1 VNLNRLFVFG
11 AIALVFAGL
20 VLVFGFLGTPAHQR
34 LVSID
39 EQRLDDLES
48 VASVLHERYEAGGL
62 PSRLPANVTS
72 VDPVTKRSYEFR
84 RTDATHYQLCA
95 VFSTK
100 LGVDTDSPNVAWRP
114 RGWPHEA
121 GLTCYKFDVTEPPT
135 PIHGS

>member
-1 VNLNRLFVFG
+1 VNLNRLFVL
-11 AIALVFAGL
+11 AAVALVIAGL
-20 VLVFGFLGTPAHQR
+20 ALAFGFLGTPAHQR

-48 VASVLHERYEAGGL
+48 IASSLHEDYQAGGL

-72 VDPVTKRSYEFR
+72 ADPVTKRRYEFR

-100 LGVDTDSPNVAWRP
+100 LTAEPQATNVQWRP
-114 RGWPHEA
+114 RGWPHDA
-121 GLTCYKFDVTEPPT
+121 GMTCYKFDVTEPPT
-135 PIHGS
+135 PIHG